1 MALPAEQ
8 EMLRK
13 KHMELATV
21 GAYPGGPGASAS
33 SGSGPGAS
41 ASSGSG
47 TGASASS
54 AVGLV
59 QLSRPSGDSENRNAC
74 PT

>member
-8 EMLRK
+8 DMLRK

-21 GAYPGGPGASAS
+21 GTYPG
-33 SGSGPGAS
+33 GPGAS

-59 QLSRPSGDSENRNAC
+59 QSSRPSGDSENGNAC